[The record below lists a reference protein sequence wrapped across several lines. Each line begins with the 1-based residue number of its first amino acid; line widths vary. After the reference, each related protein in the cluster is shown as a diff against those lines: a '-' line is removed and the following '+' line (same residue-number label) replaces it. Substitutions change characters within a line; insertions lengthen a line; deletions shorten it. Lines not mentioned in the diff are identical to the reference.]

1 MYYPLGS
8 VVITRTLWWGEG
20 VARGSKLAVDEA
32 RKRVQV
38 ETMWLWVRGLMWAA
52 SRLQKR

>member
-1 MYYPLGS
+1 M
-8 VVITRTLWWGEG
+8 ITRVLWWGEG
-20 VARGSKLAVDEA
+20 VARGSKLAVDDA
-32 RKRVQV
+32 RKRVKI